1 VHSNPRRATS
11 AGDIRF
17 RDLNGDGVI
26 TDAGD
31 RMMIGNPWPDLEGG
45 VTNTFSFRGFDAS
58 AFLQF
63 SLGNDIM
70 NAQQIYMSQFGSG
83 GDNHTVS
90 AMDRWTPTNTATN
103 EPRAIWGDPNRNT
116 RYSDRFVED
125 GSYWRVKNLVL
136 GYTLPQSVTSR
147 AIRAR
152 TARLYV
158 QAQNLMTSTNYSGF
172 DPEVNSNG
180 NSSTS
185 RGQDFYALPQPR
197 TITFGLNLAY

>member
-1 VHSNPRRATS
+1 VHSNPRRAT
-11 AGDIRF
+11 APGDIRF
-17 RDLNGDGVI
+17 RDLNGDNVI
-26 TDAGD
+26 NDDD
-31 RMMIGNPWPDLEGG
+31 RTMIGNPWPDLEGG
-45 VTNTFSFRGFDAS
+45 ITNTLSWRGFDAS

-70 NAQQIYMSQFGSG
+70 NAQQIYMAQYGSG
-83 GDNHTVS
+83 GDNHTT
-90 AMDRWTPTNTATN
+90 AALNRWTPTNTNTT

-125 GSYWRVKNLVL
+125 GSYWRVKNVVL
-136 GYTLPQSVTSR
+136 GYTIPQSIAQR
-147 AIRAR
+147 AVRAR
-152 TARLYV
+152 VARLYV
-158 QAQNLMTSTNYSGF
+158 QAQNLMTFTDYSGF

-180 NSSTS
+180 NSSTA